1 MGMPEDLPATTLATI
16 EALRAERR
24 ARRESEA
31 RDFRLIAHLAD
42 LYSDVDGVDSSE
54 PALPGRERLVALG
67 GAGTPE
73 VAEGCVLELA
83 ADLHV
88 RVEEAT
94 ALIATALD
102 VRHRLP
108 VLWQMVQDLDVP
120 VHHAQHIAYAT
131 RELDRDTA
139 GLVDLELSRMIVGM
153 SFRRV
158 KKTVAGVVLRH
169 LPPDQAEQKRQAATE
184 ARGVWIAQSE
194 GGVADVAAVVDA
206 ADAVQLDAQLD
217 RLVQVLRRAG
227 HPGTPN
233 ALRAK
238 ALGLMA
244 TPALATQLLQ
254 ADLLDQLPT
263 GEDFEAVCQR
273 AGQSGHVCGQIT
285 VAPEKLLP
293 RAQVVVHLTDTTL
306 QAGDGI
312 ARADELQPLLAG
324 WLRDLFGHHRIT
336 VRPVIDQNHQAP
348 SDAYEC
354 PPTMREAVTLRSPY
368 EVFPWSTRRSQGLDL
383 DHTIPW
389 RTTPAAQDPGRNQST
404 AAEPVEAPPQ
414 TWAPRQARRAVT
426 ESSPPADA
434 TPVAEPVQASPHVLA
449 PRQARGTVAE
459 SRPHTDLTTTL
470 RDVGRNPITAAEP
483 VEAPAQSQAPR
494 RARGPAANVTPVAE
508 PVEAPARGV
517 THPDNLGPLSRRAH
531 RAKTHFGWY
540 LAQPLP
546 GIFLWQTPLG
556 YRYLTTASRT
566 LDLGRPDVAASRRHL
581 ETQILETEAA

>member
-1 MGMPEDLPATTLATI
+1 MGMPDDLPATTLATI

-42 LYSDVDGVDSSE
+42 LYSDVDEVDSSE

-67 GAGTPE
+67 GAGTPG
-73 VAEGCVLELA
+73 VAEGCALELA

-131 RELDRDTA
+131 RELDADAA

-206 ADAVQLDAQLD
+206 ADAVQLDAQID

-227 HPGTPN
+227 HAGTPN

-254 ADLLDQLPT
+254 ADVLDRLPT

-273 AGQSGHVCGQIT
+273 AGQAGHACGQIT
-285 VAPEKLLP
+285 VDPEKLLP
-293 RAQVVVHLTDTTL
+293 TTQVVVHLTDTTL

-368 EVFPWSTRRSQGLDL
+368 EVFPWSTRKSQGLDL

-389 RTTPAAQDPGRNQST
+389 
-404 AAEPVEAPPQ
+404 
-414 TWAPRQARRAVT
+414 
-426 ESSPPADA
+426 SP
-434 TPVAEPVQASPHVLA
+434 EA
-449 PRQARGTVAE
+449 PRQARGPVAEWVSKDLAPVAE
-459 SRPHTDLTTTL
+459 SSPP
-470 RDVGRNPITAAEP
+470 VNPAPAAEP
-483 VEAPAQSQAPR
+483 VEAPAGTDSSTR
-494 RARGPAANVTPVAE
+494 VE

-531 RAKTHFGWY
+531 RAKTHFGWH
-540 LAQPLP
+540 LVQPARGLPVANPLGLPLP
-546 GIFLWQTPLG
+546 HHGQPHPRPRPTRRRRLPTPPGNPDPGNQRGLIAELSSG
-556 YRYLTTASRT
+556 RAPTRPRAGSTPDPAVPAEERPERECARGPSSHSSRQSARR
-566 LDLGRPDVAASRRHL
+566 GPRPSSDIPRSR
-581 ETQILETEAA
+581 

>member
-1 MGMPEDLPATTLATI
+1 MSSTPATQTPPMGVPDDLPATALATI

-24 ARRESEA
+24 ARRKSEA

-42 LYSDVDGVDSSE
+42 LYSDVDEVDSSE

-73 VAEGCVLELA
+73 VAEGCALELA

-108 VLWQMVQDLDVP
+108 VLWRMVQELNVP

-131 RELDRDTA
+131 RELDRDRA

-169 LPPDQAEQKRQAATE
+169 LPPDQAEQKRVDAAE

-194 GGVADVAAVVDA
+194 GGVTDVAAVVDA

-227 HPGTPN
+227 HAGTPN

-263 GEDFEAVCQR
+263 GEEFEQVCQR
-273 AGQSGHVCGQIT
+273 AGQAGHVCGTIT
-285 VAPEKLLP
+285 VDPDKLLP

-306 QAGDGI
+306 AHGDGVV
-312 ARADELQPLLAG
+312 RADELQPLLAG
-324 WLRDLFGHHRIT
+324 WLPDLFGHHRVT
-336 VRPVIDQNHQAP
+336 VRPVIDQNHQTP

-368 EVFPWSTRRSQGLDL
+368 EVFPWSTRKSPGLDL

-389 RTTPAAQDPGRNQST
+389 TPGT
-404 AAEPVEAPPQ
+404 ARSGQ
-414 TWAPRQARRAVT
+414 APRQARGPVAESSPPAEASASTALRQVHEPPAGAAAGTDPTPAGVPAEPPPQTRAPRQARGPVA
-426 ESSPPADA
+426 ESSPPADPA
-434 TPVAEPVQASPHVLA
+434 
-449 PRQARGTVAE
+449 
-459 SRPHTDLTTTL
+459 
-470 RDVGRNPITAAEP
+470 TAAD
-483 VEAPAQSQAPR
+483 
-494 RARGPAANVTPVAE
+494 

-531 RAKTHFGWY
+531 RAKTHFGWR
-540 LAQPLP
+540 LTQPLP

-566 LDLGRPDVAASRRHL
+566 LDLGRPDVAASRRHH
-581 ETQILETEAA
+581 ETHHHETPHPEARILETGAA

>member
-1 MGMPEDLPATTLATI
+1 MGVPDDLPGTALATI

-42 LYSDVDGVDSSE
+42 LYSDVDEVDSSE

-73 VAEGCVLELA
+73 VAEGCALELA

-94 ALIATALD
+94 ALIAAALD

-108 VLWQMVQDLDVP
+108 ALWRMVQELDVP
-120 VHHAQHIAYAT
+120 VHHAQHIAFAT
-131 RELDRDTA
+131 RELDRDAA

-169 LPPDQAEQKRQAATE
+169 LPPEEAEQKRQDAQE
-184 ARGVWIAQSE
+184 VRGVWIAQSE
-194 GGVADVAAVVDA
+194 AGVADVAAVIDA

-227 HPGTPN
+227 HVGTPN

-254 ADLLDQLPT
+254 ADALDQLPV
-263 GEDFEAVCQR
+263 GEEFERLCER
-273 AGQSGHVCGQIT
+273 AGQAGHVCGTIT
-285 VAPEKLLP
+285 VDPEKLLP
-293 RAQVVVHLTDTTL
+293 ATQVVLHLTDTTL
-306 QAGDGI
+306 QAGEGI
-312 ARADELQPLLAG
+312 VRGEHLQPLLAG
-324 WLRDLFGHHRIT
+324 WLRDLFGHHRVT
-336 VRPVIDQNHQAP
+336 VRPVIDQNHQVP

-354 PPTMREAVTLRSPY
+354 PATMREAVTLRSPY
-368 EVFPWSTRRSQGLDL
+368 EVFPWSTRQSTGLDL
-383 DHTIPW
+383 DHTTPW
-389 RTTPAAQDPGRNQST
+389 KT
-404 AAEPVEAPPQ
+404 
-414 TWAPRQARRAVT
+414 
-426 ESSPPADA
+426 
-434 TPVAEPVQASPHVLA
+434 
-449 PRQARGTVAE
+449 PRQARGPLAG
-459 SRPHTDLTTTL
+459 L
-470 RDVGRNPITAAEP
+470 
-483 VEAPAQSQAPR
+483 
-494 RARGPAANVTPVAE
+494 
-508 PVEAPARGV
+508 

-531 RAKTHFGWY
+531 RAKTHFGWH

-581 ETQILETEAA
+581 ETQILETTAA